1 MNTLISFLGKQ
12 NNGYRET
19 RYQLNG
25 KEFVTKF
32 MGANLAKAIQTDKL
46 LLVGTAGSMWD
57 VFFEEHGGDDEL
69 VIQLI
74 DDVKSNQVSED
85 LLQKLT
91 PKLQEQ
97 LGCEVRCIVIEYARD
112 NVEQI
117 ALLHRI
123 ANELDQNSTLSLDVT
138 HGFRHLPMLALVAAR
153 FLKNSKNIQTNHIY
167 YGAFEMGQNG
177 ITPVIDLSGL
187 LTMLDWVDALSAYK
201 QSDNY
206 AAFSPLLHTKHA
218 EFLNHA
224 AFFENINQV
233 HNARSPLTK
242 FQTAL
247 QNGEIDNP
255 FISLVQEDLNQRTQW
270 AKGSNQYE
278 HQINLAKRNLDNGD
292 YLQASIRANE
302 AWISKVLGMSNQEQS
317 DYNNRENVSKNPSKH
332 FSNADCQLFEDLKA
346 IRNAMAHGTKA
357 TRPGITDILSHEE
370 KLKNKLDEIIYR
382 IGQWKY

>member
-1 MNTLISFLGKQ
+1 M
-12 NNGYRET
+12 
-19 RYQLNG
+19 
-25 KEFVTKF
+25 
-32 MGANLAKAIQTDKL
+32 
-46 LLVGTAGSMWD
+46 
-57 VFFEEHGGDDEL
+57 
-69 VIQLI
+69 
-74 DDVKSNQVSED
+74 
-85 LLQKLT
+85 
-91 PKLQEQ
+91 
-97 LGCEVRCIVIEYARD
+97 GCEVRCIVIEYARD

-117 ALLHRI
+117 ALLCRI

-167 YGAFEMGQNG
+167 YGAFDMGQDG

-206 AAFSPLLHTKHA
+206 ATFSPLLDSKHA
-218 EFLNHA
+218 NFLNEA

-247 QNGEIDNP
+247 QNNEIDNP
-255 FISLVQEDLNQRTQW
+255 FISLVQKDLNQRIQW
-270 AKGSNQYE
+270 AQGSSQYE
-278 HQINLAKRNLDNGD
+278 HQIKLAKRNLDNGD

-302 AWISKVLGMSNQEQS
+302 AWISKILGMHNKEQS
-317 DYNNRENVSKNPSKH
+317 DYNNREQVSKNPSEH
-332 FSNADCQLFEDLKA
+332 FSDADCRLFEDLKA

-357 TRPGITDILSHEE
+357 TRLGIADTLSNEHELKS
-370 KLKNKLDEIIYR
+370 KLTEIIKR
-382 IGQWKY
+382 IEQWKF